1 MWVALPGAT
10 VWRGKR
16 SALSHHMET
25 GMTFRSRPS
34 IIASCA
40 TALAALALLGA
51 CSPAANQENGRV
63 PGGTN
68 QQQAINAAGDT
79 GASNS
84 MPGIGAP
91 GTGGEGTQ
99 P

>member
-1 MWVALPGAT
+1 MIFTSPCLRARHRDLI
-10 VWRGKR
+10 
-16 SALSHHMET
+16 L
-25 GMTFRSRPS
+25 
-34 IIASCA
+34 CA
-40 TALAALALLGA
+40 GLALAA
-51 CSPAANQENGRV
+51 CSPAAQNENGRV

-68 QQQAINAAGDT
+68 QQEAINAAPDT

-84 MPGIGAP
+84 MPGVGAP